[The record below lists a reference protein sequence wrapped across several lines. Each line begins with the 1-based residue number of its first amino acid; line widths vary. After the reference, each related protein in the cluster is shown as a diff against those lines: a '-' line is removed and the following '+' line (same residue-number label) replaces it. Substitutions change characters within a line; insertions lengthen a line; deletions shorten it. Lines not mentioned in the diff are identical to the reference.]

1 MIESR
6 KFVAAAILAG
16 LALIVAGLMISPM
29 SRAHAA
35 STDSEADIAAQRIG
49 GAFATIS
56 DQAVNPAIAAAATRA
71 VKGDLA
77 RTADCAT
84 ATWPNIDASCLV
96 DRRRLAG
103 AARAHH
109 HRRLPGRPVDHRS
122 PAHPDRR
129 GCAALTHEPATA
141 RKWTRAPQYP
151 TPRPVLR
158 PHLAP
163 LRPPLVRSA
172 GAGRGDRPGVVECG
186 SPTKSFWS
194 EEFRSPSR
202 RPSRSP
208 LSCF

>member
-35 STDSEADIAAQRIG
+35 STSSEADIAAQRIG

-56 DQAVNPAIAAAATRA
+56 DQAVDPAIAAAATRA

-96 DRRRLAG
+96 TADGKPAPHVRTVTVGYQAG
-103 AARAHH
+103 QSTTVLLRI
-109 HRRLPGRPVDHRS
+109 P
-122 PAHPDRR
+122 
-129 GCAALTHEPATA
+129 TA
-141 RKWTRAPQYP
+141 EVAQR
-151 TPRPVLR
+151 
-158 PHLAP
+158 
-163 LRPPLVRSA
+163 
-172 GAGRGDRPGVVECG
+172 
-186 SPTKSFWS
+186 
-194 EEFRSPSR
+194 
-202 RPSRSP
+202 
-208 LSCF
+208 